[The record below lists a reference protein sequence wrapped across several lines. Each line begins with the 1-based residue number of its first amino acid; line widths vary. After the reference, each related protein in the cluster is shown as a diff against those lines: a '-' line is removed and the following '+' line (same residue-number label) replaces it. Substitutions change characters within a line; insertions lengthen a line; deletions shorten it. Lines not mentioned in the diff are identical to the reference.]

1 MADSKKNELTEEQLN
16 QISGG
21 DGDGSDWG
29 SVGDDGGGDDGGT
42 VVAGEITPEP
52 WPDA

>member
-1 MADSKKNELTEEQLN
+1 MTDSKKNELTEEQLN

-21 DGDGSDWG
+21 DDDGGDWG
-29 SVGDDGGGDDGGT
+29 SVDNSSDDGGIIT
-42 VVAGEITPEP
+42 AEEITPEP

>member
-1 MADSKKNELTEEQLN
+1 MTDSKKNELTEEQLN

-21 DGDGSDWG
+21 DDDGGDWG
-29 SVGDDGGGDDGGT
+29 SVDNGNYGDDGGA